1 MLRAAQHHIKH
12 LKSPAGRGADEAVLM
27 QTACRSPP
35 PQGVVLTRQGARK
48 AIKKLLSQGAIL
60 VVRGRGGGG
69 RGRGAI
75 LVVRGEPPQT

>member
-1 MLRAAQHHIKH
+1 
-12 LKSPAGRGADEAVLM
+12 M

-69 RGRGAI
+69 EAGAPF
-75 LVVRGEPPQT
+75 LW